1 MTIIISHFQ
10 ARLLLDGRKASQTQV
25 NTTPDLGLTTVAVTL
40 NSDGVVY
47 PDDVQ
52 LSWAQVDEIDDDE
65 NSCFVIENDGLRK
78 IQAFSQVTNRHSSL
92 YPTSGAPTLLLA
104 GWPMHRIKDTDPMR
118 DTQSKIRALGR
129 IHGQVLDT
137 NTGLGYTA
145 IALSQA
151 ADHVTTIEI
160 DPTVLDVARQNP
172 YSRELFD
179 NPRIAQII
187 GDSDDVIQ
195 DFDDES
201 FDCVLHDPPTMQLAG
216 NLYAADFYQD
226 VYRVLRRGGRMFHYI
241 GDPKSPY
248 GSRTTKGV
256 VKRLGEAGFKKVQ
269 SRPQA
274 FGVLAFK

>member
-1 MTIIISHFQ
+1 MTIISHFQ
-10 ARLLLDGRKASQTQV
+10 ARLLLDGHKAGQAQV
-25 NTTPDLGLTTVAVTL
+25 KTTPDLGLTTITVSLTRTGAIYP
-40 NSDGVVY
+40 DGVG
-47 PDDVQ
+47 
-52 LSWAQVDEIDDDE
+52 LSWAQIDDVVDDE
-65 NSCFVIENDGLRK
+65 NSCFIIEDDGLRK

-129 IHGQVLDT
+129 IHGQALDT

-145 IALSQA
+145 IALSQTA
-151 ADHVTTIEI
+151 AHVTTIEI
-160 DPTVLDVARQNP
+160 DPAVLEVARQNP
-172 YSRELFD
+172 YSRDLFD
-179 NPRIAQII
+179 NPRITHII
-187 GDSDDVIQ
+187 GDSDDAIQ

-201 FDCVLHDPPTMQLAG
+201 FDYVLHDPPTMQLAG
-216 NLYAADFYQD
+216 NLYAADFYRD

-256 VKRLGEAGFKKVQ
+256 VKRLGEAGFKKVLP
-269 SRPQA
+269 RPLA